1 MGKKMETKSF
11 TAGTMRDAIKAVKSE
26 FGQDA
31 VILKTS
37 QRVDAYGSNIFEI
50 LASPNGSSFRAGGS
64 MRGEVNGLSVG
75 KDDLQFWQRSL
86 SDMKSSI
93 TDMGRSTVKKSDI
106 NGIESSLYEIRNLI
120 SNNIYARSTDFY
132 KDLPEAAARV
142 VEKLQLMGIAPN
154 YLIELSKYLK
164 NLPAEDEVGTS
175 DASFENYQA
184 QAVRWM
190 LKRIKI
196 SPSFNTS
203 VGESSVQVMVGGTGV
218 GKSSVVAKIAADFHL
233 NHKKNVLIIS
243 FDNKRLGAAEQMRI
257 FSRVI
262 DVPFETIG
270 RIDDLESVLARHQD
284 KDFVF
289 IDTGGRSPKQAQQV
303 DELKAFRQLELPI
316 NINLVLSMTDNSD
329 HLDRTIRSFLPVGI
343 DSLVFSKLDESW
355 SYGEVFNTSVKWGIP
370 LAFFG
375 IGQNI
380 TEDIE
385 RASRER
391 VIERVFGF

>member
-1 MGKKMETKSF
+1 METKSF

-31 VILKTS
+31 VILNTAQK
-37 QRVDAYGSNIFEI
+37 VDAYGSNIFEI
-50 LASPNGSSFRAGGS
+50 LASPNGSSVRVGGS
-64 MRGEVNGLSVG
+64 RRTESSGLAIG

-86 SDMKSSI
+86 SDVKSNIS
-93 TDMGRSTVKKSDI
+93 DLARSTIKKCDI
-106 NGIESSLYEIRNLI
+106 NGLESSLYEIKNLI
-120 SNNIYARSTDFY
+120 SSNIYSRSTDFY
-132 KDLPEAAARV
+132 KDLPESAAKV
-142 VEKLQLMGIAPN
+142 VEKLQLMDIAPN
-154 YLIELSKYLK
+154 YLIEISKYLR
-164 NLPAEDEVGTS
+164 NLPAEDMGQGDS
-175 DASFENYQA
+175 AFESYQA

-196 SPSFNTS
+196 SPGFNTS
-203 VGESSVQVMVGGTGV
+203 VGENSIQVIVGGTGV
-218 GKSSVVAKIAADFHL
+218 GKSSIVAKIAADFHL
-233 NHKKNVLIIS
+233 NHEKKVLIIS
-243 FDNKRLGAAEQMRI
+243 YDNKRLGAAEQMRI

-270 RIDDLESVLARHQD
+270 RTEDLETVLERHQD
-284 KDFVF
+284 KDFIF
-289 IDTGGRSPKQAQQV
+289 IDTGGSSPKQAQHV
-303 DELKAFRQLELPI
+303 EELKAFRDLDLPI
-316 NINLVLSMTDNSD
+316 SINLVLSMTDKSD
-329 HLDRTIRSFLPVGI
+329 HLDRTIRAFLPVGI
-343 DSLVFSKLDESW
+343 DSLVFTKLDESW